1 MSSSSCSEIEEKR
14 VTSIFHQDDFSTQQE
29 VSKEDKLKY
38 ANTEMGEVK
47 EENERLKTMLSR
59 VEKDYNTLQL
69 RFFDIVNKEVSNKG
83 VEESS
88 TSHEEND
95 EEPEFVSLCLGRS
108 PNEYKKEAAKIDQ
121 NSNKPKEKEDMEVNL
136 SLGLDSKYML
146 SMELVS
152 DLTPMNSIE
161 ELPKEVEV
169 EEKGTLFST
178 NKSTKVINV
187 NDEVSDQMP
196 TKRVRVSVRAK
207 CDTPTMNDGCQ
218 WRKYGQK
225 IAKGNPCPRAYYR
238 CTVAPACPVRKQV
251 QRCADD
257 MSILITTY
265 EGTHNH
271 PLQVTASAMAY
282 TTSAAA
288 SMMLSG
294 SSTSSSSSHHQNLHH
309 HNNSTSFGNSPT
321 LLNNGLNF
329 NHHQFE
335 QSRTPK
341 QHFFIPPNHSSHNS
355 LFPTITLD
363 LTSPSSLSSSSSLS
377 SPSSNIAPIPRFSP
391 NNLNFCSTQQPN
403 FIPSST
409 IWNNNNNKLGL
420 GFINNNTIMPI
431 EKTQIRPFNHFQ
443 ENFYQKCMT
452 NYQTPSRQALADTI
466 SKAISTDPSLHS
478 VIAAAVTSIVG
489 QGSNKGVNQKEI
501 KENGLGLGLKLG
513 EYPQLSS
520 NNLLNQNGK
529 GCLKGSYFKRLSP
542 TTTSQAKNFMLLQ
555 PSLPFSVS
563 KSSASKS
570 SSIVNHINH
579 CDSNVNTHH

>member
-14 VTSIFHQDDFSTQQE
+14 VTSIFHEDDISTQQE

-38 ANTEMGEVK
+38 AKTEMGEVK

-69 RFFDIVNKEVSNKG
+69 RFFDIVNKEVSNNV

-88 TSHEEND
+88 ASHEEND

-108 PNEYKKEAAKIDQ
+108 PREYKKEATKVDQ
-121 NSNKPKEKEDMEVNL
+121 NSNKPKKKEDMEVNL

-146 SMELVS
+146 SMELDS
-152 DLTPMNSIE
+152 DLTPMNNSLE

-169 EEKGTLFST
+169 EEKGALFST

-187 NDEVSDQMP
+187 NDEISDQMP

-238 CTVAPACPVRKQV
+238 CTVAPACPVRKQCV
-251 QRCADD
+251 
-257 MSILITTY
+257 
-265 EGTHNH
+265 
-271 PLQVTASAMAY
+271 
-282 TTSAAA
+282 
-288 SMMLSG
+288 
-294 SSTSSSSSHHQNLHH
+294 
-309 HNNSTSFGNSPT
+309 
-321 LLNNGLNF
+321 
-329 NHHQFE
+329 
-335 QSRTPK
+335 
-341 QHFFIPPNHSSHNS
+341 
-355 LFPTITLD
+355 
-363 LTSPSSLSSSSSLS
+363 
-377 SPSSNIAPIPRFSP
+377 
-391 NNLNFCSTQQPN
+391 
-403 FIPSST
+403 
-409 IWNNNNNKLGL
+409 
-420 GFINNNTIMPI
+420 
-431 EKTQIRPFNHFQ
+431 
-443 ENFYQKCMT
+443 T
-452 NYQTPSRQALADTI
+452 NYQTPSRQALAETI

-489 QGSNKGVNQKEI
+489 QGSNNGVNQKET
-501 KENGLGLGLKLG
+501 KENGLGLNLKLG
-513 EYPQLSS
+513 EYPQLVS

-542 TTTSQAKNFMLLQ
+542 TTSSQAKNFMLLQ

-563 KSSASKS
+563 KSSASKP

-579 CDSNVNTHH
+579 CDSNVNTRH

>member
-1 MSSSSCSEIEEKR
+1 MSKMSSPSSSEIEEKR
-14 VTSIFHQDDFSTQQE
+14 VTSIFNEADFSTQQE
-29 VSKEDKLKY
+29 VTKEDKLIDAKS
-38 ANTEMGEVK
+38 EMGEVK
-47 EENERLKTMLSR
+47 EENERLKMMLSR
-59 VEKDYNTLQL
+59 VEKDYNSLQL
-69 RFFDIVNKEVSNKG
+69 RFFDIVNKEVSNKV
-83 VEESS
+83 VEDSS
-88 TSHEEND
+88 TSHDEID
-95 EEPEFVSLCLGRS
+95 EEPELVSLCLGRS
-108 PNEYKKEAAKIDQ
+108 PNEYKKEAKIDQ

-152 DLTPMNSIE
+152 DLSPMNSSE
-161 ELPKEVEV
+161 ELPKEVE
-169 EEKGTLFST
+169 EKGTLLPST
-178 NKSTKVINV
+178 NKSPKVINV
-187 NDEVSDQMP
+187 DDDSDQMP
-196 TKRVRVSVRAK
+196 AKRVRVSVRAK

-257 MSILITTY
+257 LSILITTY

-294 SSTSSSSSHHQNLHH
+294 SSTSSSSHQNIQHQNIHHQ
-309 HNNSTSFGNSPT
+309 NSTSFGNSPT
-321 LLNNGLNF
+321 LLNGLNF
-329 NHHQFE
+329 NNNHFE

-341 QHFFIPPNHSSHNS
+341 QHFFIPQNHNS

-363 LTSPSSLSSSSSLS
+363 LTSPSSISST
-377 SPSSNIAPIPRFSP
+377 SSNIASIPRFSP
-391 NNLNFCSTQQPN
+391 NNLNFCSTQPPN
-403 FIPSST
+403 FTPTST
-409 IWNNNNNKLGL
+409 IWNNNKLGL
-420 GFINNNTIMPI
+420 GFINNNTMHI
-431 EKTQIRPFNHFQ
+431 EKPQIRPFNHFQ
-443 ENFYQKCMT
+443 ENFYQNQNCVT
-452 NYQTPSRQALADTI
+452 NYQTPSRQALAETI

-489 QGSNKGVNQKEI
+489 QGSNNGGNQE
-501 KENGLGLGLKLG
+501 ELRDNGLGSGLNLKLG
-513 EYPQLSS
+513 EYPQMVS

-542 TTTSQAKNFMLLQ
+542 TTSSQAKNFMLLQ
-555 PSLPFSVS
+555 PSLPNSLS
-563 KSSASKS
+563 KSNTTRP

-579 CDSNVNTHH
+579 CDPNMKTHH